1 MESACFIEV
10 NPGVG
15 GDESKIWQNDLM
27 SMYMKYA
34 QKRGWK
40 AEMLEENLMRLKG
53 DGAFD
58 LMKNE
63 TGVHRV
69 QRVPTTERYGR
80 IHTSAAT
87 VLVTPELV
95 EHDVHINPSELE
107 WQFYR
112 SGGHG
117 GQNVNKVSTAVRLTH
132 KPTGLVVTCSRE
144 RYQQQNRLI
153 ALSLLNGR
161 LQQLEADKRKGVQSA
176 FAANAGSGERS
187 EKIRTYNFPQDR
199 VTDHRI
205 NKSFHNIER
214 IMVGD
219 IDKMLQSLLTLK

>member
-1 MESACFIEV
+1 MSNSCFLEV

-15 GDESKIWQNDLM
+15 GDESKIWQSDLL

-34 QKRGWK
+34 QKKGWK
-40 AEMLEENLMRLKG
+40 VEMLEDSLIRIKG
-53 DGAFD
+53 DGVFE
-58 LMKNE
+58 LLKHE

-87 VLVTPELV
+87 VLVTPELD
-95 EHDVHINPSELE
+95 EREVHINNSELE
-107 WQFYR
+107 WQFFR
-112 SGGHG
+112 AGGHG

-132 KPTGLVVTCSRE
+132 KPSGIVVTCSQE
-144 RYQQQNRLI
+144 RYQQQNRVI
-153 ALSLLNGR
+153 ALSLLMGR
-161 LQQLEADKRKGVQSA
+161 LQQLEADRRQGVQSA

-205 NKSFHNIER
+205 NKSFHAIER
-214 IMVGD
+214 IISGD
-219 IDKMLQSLLTLK
+219 IEKMLRAVSTIK